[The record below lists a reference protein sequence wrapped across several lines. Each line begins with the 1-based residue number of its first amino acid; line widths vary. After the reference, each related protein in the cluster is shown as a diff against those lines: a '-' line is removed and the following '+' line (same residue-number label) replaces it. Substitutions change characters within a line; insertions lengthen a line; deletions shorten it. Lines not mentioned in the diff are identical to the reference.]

1 MYRPNL
7 QCETKVY
14 AGFNHDTF
22 LCPQLNTVWVT
33 CEGEGSLD
41 KENIGEIQY
50 IPKQGFQGYFYPYM
64 NTEGYLSPLVAI
76 YFKRPKSEYCI
87 AFYCYCCSL
96 LVLQGREI
104 ICIYKESCN
113 FLILSKLSQKDIMKP
128 LIPLRSYRT
137 LTHIILLL
145 HTNTILFLFLQTT

>member
-1 MYRPNL
+1 M
-7 QCETKVY
+7 Y

-96 LVLQGREI
+96 LVLQGRET
-104 ICIYKESCN
+104 ICV
-113 FLILSKLSQKDIMKP
+113 
-128 LIPLRSYRT
+128 
-137 LTHIILLL
+137 
-145 HTNTILFLFLQTT
+145 LQRVL